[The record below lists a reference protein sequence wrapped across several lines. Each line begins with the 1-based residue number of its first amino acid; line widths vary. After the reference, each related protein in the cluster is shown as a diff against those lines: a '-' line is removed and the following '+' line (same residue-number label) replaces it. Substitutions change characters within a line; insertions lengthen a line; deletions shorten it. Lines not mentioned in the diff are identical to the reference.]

1 MIPEWSEA
9 IGAVRW
15 ARPEVVWLLL
25 GLPLLFVW
33 RWREQSRRQ
42 QRLGQVTLTPLAVQA
57 RNRWRRWLA
66 AEAVLWGLLLL
77 ALAGPRWGRSE
88 ESAVAVGRDLI
99 LVLDLSRSMQA
110 EDMADPQH
118 RTRWQSARRAA
129 LDLLETVE
137 HRGGHRLGI
146 VLFAARPVLLAPLT
160 TDYEFLRTLL
170 LEVDGEYP
178 PVEVRPGPS
187 DMVSGTRIGRALAA
201 AVQAHDLRYP
211 GYQDILL
218 LSDGDDPGEDEEWRE
233 GIAAA
238 RTAGVPVHTVGLGD
252 PNSPAT
258 LVLGEDFVQT
268 RLNES
273 VLRTIAEETGGYYL
287 PAQRQ
292 IPQVGDFFRQYLE
305 PLPSR
310 LAADENLPVL
320 QERYRGFVLAALL
333 LCCLFWLRSR

>member
-1 MIPEWSEA
+1 MIPEWSQSLE
-9 IGAVRW
+9 AVRW
-15 ARPEVVWLLL
+15 ARPEVLGLLL
-25 GLPLLFVW
+25 GLPLLLVW
-33 RWREQSRRQ
+33 RWREQGRKQ
-42 QRLGQVTLTPLAVQA
+42 QRLGNVTLTPLAVQT
-57 RNRWRRWLA
+57 RNRWPRWLA
-66 AEAVLWGLLLL
+66 VEILLWVLLVL

-88 ESAVAVGRDLI
+88 ESGVAVGRDLI
-99 LVLDLSRSMQA
+99 LVVDLSRSMQA

-118 RTRWQSARRAA
+118 RTRWQAARRAA
-129 LDLLETVE
+129 LELLETVE

-146 VLFAARPVLLAPLT
+146 VLFAARPLLLAPLT
-160 TDYEFLRTLL
+160 TDYDFLRTLL

-178 PVEVRPGPS
+178 PVEVRPSPS
-187 DMVSGTRIGRALAA
+187 DTVSGTRIGRALAA
-201 AVQAHDLRYP
+201 AVQAHDQRYP

-238 RTAGVPVHTVGLGD
+238 RTAGIPVHTVGLGD
-252 PNSPAT
+252 PDSPAT

-273 VLRTIAEETGGYYL
+273 VLKAIAEQTGGYYL
-287 PAQRQ
+287 PAHRQ
-292 IPQVGDFFRQYLE
+292 LPELGDFFRHYLE

-310 LAADENLPVL
+310 LVADENLPLL

-333 LCCLFWLRSR
+333 LCCLLWLRAR